1 MSQWEECLL
10 DVATHVEM
18 GGKVHE
24 LGIGDGS
31 ESKHPNVI
39 KQVIQYNRY
48 CIEVYMES
56 GGWQRIHACAFPL
69 LGIKCLRKKKREPI
83 EFEAAFAKYDGNWR
97 FLYSLDDGSAYQN
110 LKKKKFRCVEIMEDE
125 E

>member
-1 MSQWEECLL
+1 MSEKQFEPCTLEE
-10 DVATHVEM
+10 ATHVEM

-56 GGWQRIHACAFPL
+56 GGWQRIQTYAFPI
-69 LGIKCLRKKKREPI
+69 LGIKCLREKKQEPI
-83 EFEAAFAKYDGNWR
+83 EFEGEVVIGTFHGADVTMLLAPTGI
-97 FLYSLDDGSAYQN
+97 GT
-110 LKKKKFRCVEIMEDE
+110 KFKCIEILEDE